1 MLGKNIIELQEEL
14 SYMPMDRLVGLVD
27 DPNSVYGSLPLI
39 EIQNRKQLQESSKP
53 SEQITTVAD
62 DIISSVATPTSMDSS
77 SPTSLDP
84 ASGGIAQLPMR
95 QMSGGGTVRYNE
107 GGGITIQ
114 DVREMLG
121 MPREGF
127 DQREN
132 YPPYYDDDGNII
144 GYDTRTELG
153 KKLGPKFNYEPPIQN
168 KSEGESVYSNPYFG
182 DADPEEVRKLQEI
195 MPGLST
201 EDAVAMVLGIDTADI
216 TTGYDDGGLATLRG
230 EAVPK
235 PLSELELL
243 RKTYGYKSDEEFDK
257 QKRMLML
264 MQLGANIAKAED
276 FSDVIE
282 GNQDI
287 FTTRMALE
295 EQRREDD
302 LGLAALRLKGLSD
315 PSDVKSLTGALAEAE
330 SLGYD
335 QESNPNHQIYLN
347 ILREL
352 QDELAISQSQGID
365 SLNTVKADLSPLVAS
380 SGSVE

>member
-1 MLGKNIIELQEEL
+1 
-14 SYMPMDRLVGLVD
+14 MDRLVGLVD

-39 EIQNRKQLQESSKP
+39 EIQNRKQLQEGSKP

-84 ASGGIAQLPMR
+84 ASGGIAQLPMK
-95 QMSGGGTVRYNE
+95 QMSE
-107 GGGITIQ
+107 GG
-114 DVREMLG
+114 
-121 MPREGF
+121 
-127 DQREN
+127 
-132 YPPYYDDDGNII
+132 
-144 GYDTRTELG
+144 
-153 KKLGPKFNYEPPIQN
+153 
-168 KSEGESVYSNPYFG
+168 SVYSNPYFG
-182 DADPEEVRKLQEI
+182 DADPEEVRKLQER

-235 PLSELELL
+235 PLSELERL

-315 PSDVKSLTGALAEAE
+315 PSDVNSLTSALEKAEA
-330 SLGYD
+330 LGYD
-335 QESNPNHQIYLN
+335 QESNPNHQIYLS
-347 ILREL
+347 ILRDL
-352 QDELAISQSQGID
+352 QEELAISQSQGID
-365 SLNTVKADLSPLVAS
+365 SLNTVKADLSPIVAP
-380 SGSVE
+380 SGV

>member
-243 RKTYGYKSDEEFDK
+243 RKTYGYKSDE
-257 QKRMLML
+257 
-264 MQLGANIAKAED
+264 D

>member
-1 MLGKNIIELQEEL
+1 
-14 SYMPMDRLVGLVD
+14 MPMDRLVGLVD

-39 EIQNRKQLQESSKP
+39 EIQNRKQLQEGSKP

-95 QMSGGGTVRYNE
+95 QMSE
-107 GGGITIQ
+107 GG
-114 DVREMLG
+114 
-121 MPREGF
+121 
-127 DQREN
+127 
-132 YPPYYDDDGNII
+132 
-144 GYDTRTELG
+144 
-153 KKLGPKFNYEPPIQN
+153 
-168 KSEGESVYSNPYFG
+168 SVYSNPYFG
-182 DADPEEVRKLQEI
+182 DADPEEVRKLQER

-216 TTGYDDGGLATLRG
+216 TTGYDDGGLATLKG
-230 EAVPK
+230 EATVS
-235 PLSELELL
+235 PLEQL
-243 RKTYGYKSDEEFDK
+243 RKTYGYQSDEEFEK

-295 EQRREDD
+295 EKRREDD
-302 LGLAALRLKGLSD
+302 MGLAALRLKGLSD
-315 PSDVKSLTGALAEAE
+315 PSDIKSLTNALTEAK

-335 QESNPNHQIYLN
+335 YAPEGSEGSQIYQE
-347 ILREL
+347 ILRRLEEEL
-352 QDELAISQSQGID
+352 DISQSQGID
-365 SLNTVKADLSPLVAS
+365 SLNTVKADLSPIVAP
-380 SGSVE
+380 SGV

>member
-1 MLGKNIIELQEEL
+1 MLGKNIIELQKEL
-14 SYMPMDRLVGLVD
+14 SYMPMDRLVSLVD

-39 EIQNRKQLQESSKP
+39 EIQNRKQLQQGSQP

-62 DIISSVATPTSMDSS
+62 DIISSVAPPTSMDSS

-95 QMSGGGTVRYNE
+95 QMAE
-107 GGGITIQ
+107 GG
-114 DVREMLG
+114 
-121 MPREGF
+121 
-127 DQREN
+127 
-132 YPPYYDDDGNII
+132 
-144 GYDTRTELG
+144 
-153 KKLGPKFNYEPPIQN
+153 
-168 KSEGESVYSNPYFG
+168 SVYSNPYFG
-182 DADPEEVRKLQEI
+182 DADPEEVKKLQER

-201 EDAVAMVLGIDTADI
+201 EDAVAMVLGIDTSDI
-216 TTGYDDGGLATLRG
+216 TTGYGNGGLATLKG

-235 PLSELELL
+235 PLSRLE
-243 RKTYGYKSDEEFDK
+243 RDRETYGYKSDEEFEK

-264 MQLGANIAKAED
+264 MQLGSNIAKAED
-276 FSDVIE
+276 FSDIIE

-295 EQRREDD
+295 EKRREDD

-315 PSDVKSLTGALAEAE
+315 PSDIKSLTGALAEAE

-335 QESNPNHQIYLN
+335 QESSPNHQIYLN

-352 QDELAISQSQGID
+352 QEELTISKSQGIN
-365 SLNTVKADLSPLVAS
+365 SLDAIKADLSPIVAP
-380 SGSVE
+380 SGV